1 MPVPNGVLAML
12 IAVSVVALLLMLS
25 VAAVTFGG
33 PDMPP
38 PMPGIG
44 DRYRSIDFSGLPPLR
59 YFEADDG
66 EPLAYRAY
74 GPASVHAQG
83 SVVLIHGSSGSSNGM
98 HPLAKGLA
106 GAGYAVFSL
115 DIRGHGA
122 SGTPG
127 TIAYVGQLEDDL
139 AAFMRQVAPVTP
151 SVLAGF
157 SAGGGFAL
165 RFAGSERQAMFDGYL
180 LMSPFLSE
188 DAPTL
193 RPGGGG
199 WVNVGMPRMLALSV
213 LNALGIRRFNDLPVV
228 RFALNK
234 EAQAMLTPAYSFS
247 LASNFRPL
255 RDYKRNIEAVR
266 RPCAIIAGIDD
277 DVFYTDRLEPVFRA
291 LGQSWPVTLLP
302 GISHADLVLNAKA
315 VSATVR
321 AIAALGMPAT
331 RKAVATSPQPV
342 VDR

>member
-1 MPVPNGVLAML
+1 ML
-12 IAVSVVALLLMLS
+12 IALSIVTLLLMLS
-25 VAAVTFGG
+25 MAAITFGG

-44 DRYRSIDFSGLPPLR
+44 ERYRSIDFTDLPPLQH
-59 YFEADDG
+59 FEADDG
-66 EPLAYRAY
+66 ERLAYRAY
-74 GPASVHAQG
+74 APASVHAQG
-83 SVVLIHGSSGSSNGM
+83 SVVLIHGSSGSGRGM

-106 GAGYAVFSL
+106 GAGYTVFSL

-122 SGTPG
+122 SGSPG

-139 AAFMRQVAPVTP
+139 AAFVRQVGPASP
-151 SVLAGF
+151 SVLVGF

-165 RFAGSERQAMFDGYL
+165 RFAGSERQQMFDGYL
-180 LMSPFLSE
+180 LLSPFLSE

-213 LNALGIRRFNDLPVV
+213 FNALGIRRFNDLPVV

-255 RDYKRNIEAVR
+255 RDYRRNIGAVR
-266 RPCAIIAGIDD
+266 CPCAVIAGLDD
-277 DVFYTDRLEPVFRA
+277 EVFYTDRLEPTFRS

-302 GISHADLVLNAKA
+302 GISHADLVLNAKGI
-315 VSATVR
+315 SATVR
-321 AIAALGMPAT
+321 AVAALHMPAM
-331 RKAVATSPQPV
+331 RKHVPALPP
-342 VDR
+342 DRDR